1 MTSGTPGEKTR
12 LKQEKAKIEATRAEE
27 SEESEAEEGE
37 ESEAEEGEESES
49 EEYEESESGAEELEP
64 DTLETEEHQSSVIEA
79 FSLDKL
85 ALHKT
90 DVCVKT

>member
-37 ESEAEEGEESES
+37 ESES

-64 DTLETEEHQSSVIEA
+64 DTLETEEDQSSVIEA